1 MTDVRVLELAGD
13 GEAPHLAL
21 RQDRLEAL
29 AGVAAEPGPLFRL
42 LELCAPGVRGPI
54 QWPAIVSLKTRAQ
67 RLLGRED
74 LRRRLHAGE
83 LVRLEVTGAPRVL
96 PGVWDA
102 LRAQAQLH
110 RTMLVLEVDAHGVR
124 PENLNRVLEAWGRV
138 LDDGPAP
145 APRVRRARPAQPDA
159 AAAAAA
165 AVMAE
170 LLGDD
175 ARFLDSA
182 AVGRLLSGN
191 PELAN
196 PKMVTTRARREDRI
210 FGAWD
215 GNGFRY
221 PAFQFC
227 ADGQPRPALPDLL
240 GVLPR
245 DEDGAVGRDAALW
258 LFAPD
263 AALGDRTPAE
273 VFVDDPARVIALART
288 RRDGDDAVD

>member
-29 AGVAAEPGPLFRL
+29 AGVAAERGPLFRL
-42 LELCAPGVRGPI
+42 LELCAPGERGAI
-54 QWPAIVSLKTRAQ
+54 AWPAIVSLKMRAQ

-74 LRRRLHAGE
+74 LRRRLLAGE
-83 LVRLEVTGAPRVL
+83 LVRLEVTGPPREL
-96 PGVWDA
+96 PAVWDA
-102 LRAQAQLH
+102 LRAQARLQ
-110 RTMLVLEVDAHGVR
+110 RTMFVLEIDPDRVQ
-124 PENLNRVLEAWGRV
+124 PENMSRVLAAWDRV
-138 LDDGPAP
+138 LDDGPAV
-145 APRVRRARPAQPDA
+145 APRVRRARPAQPA

-165 AVMAE
+165 AAALTA

-175 ARFLDSA
+175 DRFLDSV

-196 PKMVTTRARREDRI
+196 PKMVTTRARREHRI

-221 PAFQFC
+221 PAFQFGD
-227 ADGQPRPALPDLL
+227 DGQPRPALPDLL

-263 AALGDRTPAE
+263 AKLGDRTPAE

>member
-13 GEAPHLAL
+13 GDTPHLAL

-42 LELCAPGVRGPI
+42 LELCAPGERGSI
-54 QWPAIVSLKTRAQ
+54 AWPAIVSLKTRAQ
-67 RLLGRED
+67 RLLGRQD
-74 LRRRLHAGE
+74 LRHRLLAGE
-83 LVRLEVTGAPRVL
+83 LVRLEVTGPPREL
-96 PGVWDA
+96 PAVWDA
-102 LRAQAQLH
+102 LRAQARLQ
-110 RTMLVLEVDAHGVR
+110 RTMFVLEVDPDRVR
-124 PENLNRVLEAWGRV
+124 PENMNRVLEAWDRV
-138 LDDGPAP
+138 LDDGPVA
-145 APRVRRARPAQPDA
+145 APRVRRAPPAQPDA

-165 AVMAE
+165 AVMAD

-175 ARFLDSA
+175 ARFMDSA

-196 PKMVTTRARREDRI
+196 PKMVTTRARREHRI

-221 PAFQFC
+221 PAFQFGV
-227 ADGQPRPALPDLL
+227 DGQPRPALPDLL
-240 GVLPR
+240 EVLPR
-245 DEDGAVGRDAALW
+245 DEDGTVGRDAALW

-273 VFVDDPARVIALART
+273 VFVDDPARVIALTRT